1 MEVGRM
7 TNLDGPSIIVPDQ
20 SLEPLV
26 SGMHQGY
33 CRERCMALVKGWSQ
47 GFRLDT
53 QEAELLIDVIQNSN
67 KSWENELE
75 MRVKSKGSHKWRG
88 MNQALDNEDDIP
100 GESEVVH
107 LVSISQP
114 WQVGKRAIKLTTK
127 AMNADQAP

>member
-1 MEVGRM
+1 M

-33 CRERCMALVKGWSQ
+33 SRERCMALVEGWSQ

-53 QEAELLIDVIQNSN
+53 QEAKLLIDVIQNSN

-107 LVSISQP
+107 SASILSQP
-114 WQVGKRAIKLTTK
+114 QQVGKRAIKLTAK
-127 AMNADQAP
+127 ATNADQDP

>member
-1 MEVGRM
+1 M
-7 TNLDGPSIIVPDQ
+7 
-20 SLEPLV
+20 
-26 SGMHQGY
+26 
-33 CRERCMALVKGWSQ
+33 
-47 GFRLDT
+47 DT

-75 MRVKSKGSHKWRG
+75 MRAKSKGSHKWRG
-88 MNQALDNEDDIP
+88 MNWALDNEDNIP

-127 AMNADQAP
+127 AMNADQDP